1 MALQTPLVLISGAFS
16 TLPPGDTI
24 PATDAVAQA
33 SGNAALVL
41 ANTAL
46 ASGNAGIST
55 GLTAL
60 ASGNAGIST
69 GLTALASGNAGIS
82 TGLTALASGNAGLV
96 SASNK
101 VPISGGTMTG
111 DLTLNAQSDL
121 RFADADSSNYVAFQA
136 PTTVSTNLIWTLPST
151 DAALSGYALISNA
164 SGTLSWAAA
173 GGGATGGGSDLVF
186 FENDQTVTT
195 SYTLT
200 TNKNAMS
207 AGTITVNSGA
217 VVTIPSG
224 ASWVVV

>member
-24 PATDAVAQA
+24 PGTDAVAQA

-151 DAALSGYALISNA
+151 DAALSGYALVSNA

-173 GGGATGGGSDLVF
+173 AGATGGGSDLVF